1 MKNNFLDLVREF
13 ESLFGSELFANY
25 NLNGDH
31 SNGGR
36 SLKVTDNFPNVNVFE
51 DEWVIKFDVITPGLS
66 KDDIKIEINGD
77 RLTFTGEKKSVSV
90 EKGEYVSKEY
100 YYNKFHRSFDIPNN
114 VVSDE
119 IYAKVEN
126 GITTIFLPKE
136 KPTKTKLHKR
146 VVKVE

>member
-13 ESLFGSELFANY
+13 ESLFGSESFTNY
-25 NLNGDH
+25 NLNGNH

-36 SLKVTDNFPNVNVFE
+36 SLKLTDNFPNVNVFE
-51 DEWVIKFDVITPGLS
+51 DEWGFKFDVITPGLS

-100 YYNKFHRSFDIPNN
+100 YYNKFHRSFVIPNN

-136 KPTKTKLHKR
+136 KPTKTKSHKR

>member
-1 MKNNFLDLVREF
+1 MKNNFLGLVREF
-13 ESLFGSELFANY
+13 ESLFGSELFTNY
-25 NLNGDH
+25 NLNGDN

-119 IYAKVEN
+119 ISAKVEN

-136 KPTKTKLHKR
+136 KPTKTKSHKR
-146 VVKVE
+146 VVKVD